1 MSTTE
6 EVSNKR
12 SRVLKG
18 GMTKYDST
26 RKNNHRRTNGMKMV
40 IKLAAADEERKENW
54 CKLLL

>member
-12 SRVLKG
+12 SSVFKG
-18 GMTKYDST
+18 GMTKYDLT
-26 RKNNHRRTNGMKMV
+26 RENRHWRTNGMKMV
-40 IKLAAADEERKENW
+40 LKLVTADKVKIENW